1 MAPEI
6 ICTLIALCG
15 TVASGLISWLV
26 ARSSAEKE
34 IKKMRI
40 EWEHDKLLS
49 SDDDFSEMAS
59 SVAVC
64 LQSLDLSDFDTA
76 LASVASLRIRET
88 GPISLKLDK
97 LYSTLYEISPSSCP
111 DPIPARLAEYRRLL
125 DRANDQLTEVINEK
139 RNRTGG

>member
-64 LQSLDLSDFDTA
+64 LQSMELSDFDNA
-76 LASVASLRIRET
+76 LASVAALRIKET
-88 GPISLKLDK
+88 GPISLKLDA
-97 LYSTLYEISPSSCP
+97 LYTTLYEISPNFCTSDS
-111 DPIPARLAEYRRLL
+111 PANLDEYKHRL

-139 RNRTGG
+139 RKRTGG

>member
-40 EWEHDKLLS
+40 EWEHDRLLS

-125 DRANDQLTEVINEK
+125 DRANAQLTEVINEK
-139 RNRTGG
+139 RKRTGG

>member
-64 LQSLDLSDFDTA
+64 LQSMELSDFDTA
-76 LASVASLRIRET
+76 LASVAALRIKET
-88 GPISLKLDK
+88 GPISLKLDA
-97 LYSTLYEISPSSCP
+97 LYTTLYEISPNFCTSDS
-111 DPIPARLAEYRRLL
+111 PANLDEYKHRL

-139 RNRTGG
+139 RKRTGG

>member
-6 ICTLIALCG
+6 ICTLITLCG

-76 LASVASLRIRET
+76 LSSVASLRIRET
-88 GPISLKLDK
+88 GPISLKLNK

-111 DPIPARLAEYRRLL
+111 DPIPARLSEYRHLL

-139 RNRTGG
+139 RKRTG

>member
-76 LASVASLRIRET
+76 LASVASLRIKET
-88 GPISLKLDK
+88 GPISLKLDV
-97 LYSTLYEISPSSCP
+97 LYATLYEISPNFYLSDS
-111 DPIPARLAEYRRLL
+111 PANLDEYKRRLDL
-125 DRANDQLTEVINEK
+125 ANAQLTEVINEK
-139 RNRTGG
+139 RKRTGG